1 MIIELSEF
9 FNNPSIIDIGILQ
22 IQYYAVTWLAS
33 ALLIYIFLNS
43 IILELGLSKEKVNDL
58 VFLYGLFFGAM
69 CGGRIGYMLFYG
81 SSQLLQNPLSLF
93 YVWQGGLSF
102 HGGLAGVVVSLF
114 VFAKKNNLEFLRLMD
129 AVALSM
135 PIGLGLVRI
144 GNFLNGEL
152 YGKPTNG
159 EWGFI
164 FPTDSFGFLRHPSQ
178 LYESFGEGLVL
189 FVLLFIINK
198 YFKSHGIVCSSF
210 LILYGLIRFII
221 EFFRQ
226 PDAHI
231 GYVALEFLSMG
242 QLLCLPMIIIGF
254 ILLVSSRKKS

>member
-33 ALLIYIFLNS
+33 ALLIYIFLKSN
-43 IILELGLSKEKVNDL
+43 ILELGLSKEKVNDL